1 MSLSYTLKPLIL
13 ALFPLVS
20 ASVSDLVTCFRI
32 QREELE
38 ISSTQFQPGDAHA
51 PTKSFPAF
59 FLSINL
65 PQAWPTPKAFLTL
78 TSTHSHT
85 QHQPHPCPRLP
96 RIAFEG
102 QRSQNS
108 LCSQHPPSPLN
119 CSRSRRGAE
128 SPVLGRGGDKGGGIF
143 AQIRGC
149 KAAAWQQP
157 HLDRGSHLQRY
168 RTQIRPS
175 PEHHKRETHPF
186 CNFMLLIS
194 SHLKPSIFF
203 LLSRALYG
211 GLRGKLE

>member
-1 MSLSYTLKPLIL
+1 MQFSALFYVSLMSLSYSILSLLIL

-20 ASVSDLVTCFRI
+20 ASASDLVTCFTF

-38 ISSTQFQPGDAHA
+38 ISSTQFQPGDARA
-51 PTKSFPAF
+51 PTRSFPAF

-119 CSRSRRGAE
+119 CSQSRGGAE
-128 SPVLGRGGDKGGGIF
+128 SPALGRGGDKGGGIF
-143 AQIRGC
+143 AQMQSSSM
-149 KAAAWQQP
+149 ATA
-157 HLDRGSHLQRY
+157 
-168 RTQIRPS
+168 
-175 PEHHKRETHPF
+175 PF
-186 CNFMLLIS
+186 
-194 SHLKPSIFF
+194 
-203 LLSRALYG
+203 G
-211 GLRGKLE
+211 